1 METTAGSWALLGS
14 VIPRDAHVVHR
25 LREEGAVLMGHATL
39 SEWADMRSNYY
50 SEGFSARGGQ
60 CRSPYNLTTNPGG
73 SSSGSGAAVA
83 ANLITFALG
92 TETDGSVTNPAERNN
107 LVGIKP
113 TVGLTSRAG
122 VIPESHNQ
130 DTVGC
135 LARTVRD
142 ATYCLDGIYGPD
154 PRDNY
159 TLVQQAPTNGYA
171 QFLTT
176 KHALKGAVFG
186 LPWISFWK
194 YTPPNQLS
202 QLLELLDL
210 IKSAGATIIN
220 GTEFKDPS
228 LISPYGWDWDY
239 GTHRGYPN
247 ESEYTVVKVDFY
259 NDIKAYLAEVN
270 NTLIKGLEDI
280 VQYDI
285 DNVGEEGGL
294 PNLHPAFQSGQDG
307 FDASLATK
315 GVMDETYWQ
324 ALAFC
329 HKATREDGID
339 YALHY
344 NGMNLTAL
352 LAPPDVGQTYQQSA
366 QVSTASPSSKNLRLI
381 FDRLDIRS

>member
-14 VIPRDAHVVHR
+14 VIPRDAYVVHR

-39 SEWADMRSNYY
+39 SEWADMRSNNY

-92 TETDGSVTNPAERNN
+92 TETDGSVINPAERNN

-130 DTVGC
+130 DTLGC
-135 LARTVRD
+135 LSRTVRD

-154 PRDNY
+154 PQDNY

-186 LPWISFWK
+186 LPWISFWQ

-259 NDIKAYLAEVN
+259 NDIKAYLAE
-270 NTLIKGLEDI
+270 I

-294 PNLHPAFQSGQDG
+294 PNVHPAFQSGQDG

-366 QVSTASPSSKNLRLI
+366 QVCTASPSSKNLELT

>member
-14 VIPRDAHVVHR
+14 VIPRDAHIVQR

-39 SEWADMRSNYY
+39 SEWADIRSNLY

-73 SSSGSGAAVA
+73 SSSGSGAAVS

-92 TETDGSVTNPAERNN
+92 TETDGSIINPAERNA

-159 TLVQQAPTNGYA
+159 TLMQQAPANGYA
-171 QFLTT
+171 QFLIT
-176 KHALKGAVFG
+176 KQALKSAKFG
-186 LPWISFWK
+186 IPWISFWQ
-194 YTPPNQLS
+194 YTPPSQLA

-210 IKSAGATIIN
+210 IKSAGATIVN

-228 LISPYGWDWDY
+228 LVSPNGWDWDY

-259 NDIKAYLAEVN
+259 NDIKAYLSEVN
-270 NTLIKGLEDI
+270 NTVIKSLEDI
-280 VQYDI
+280 VQYNI

-294 PNLHPAFQSGQDG
+294 PNVHPAFQSGQDG

-344 NGMNLTAL
+344 NGMSLDAL
-352 LAPPDVGQTYQQSA
+352 LVPPDVGQTYQQSA
-366 QVSTASPSSKNLRLI
+366 QAGYGEFLKCRTSRG
-381 FDRLDIRS
+381 